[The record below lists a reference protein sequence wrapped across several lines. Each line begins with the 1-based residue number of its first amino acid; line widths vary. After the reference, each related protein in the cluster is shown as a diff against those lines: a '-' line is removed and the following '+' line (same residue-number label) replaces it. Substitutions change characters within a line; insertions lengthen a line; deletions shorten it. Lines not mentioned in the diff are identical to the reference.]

1 MSISGSL
8 KPHGL
13 CNMGFFD
20 AFQQWAGENRAK
32 RLRPIAQMKN
42 EVQLE
47 LERRQA
53 IAKQLHEQSF
63 RDIAGELEKQ
73 RARAESF
80 AQNPDQLLSVTEQV
94 PSWNEADQLALY
106 DAYKR
111 SSIDREKQADS
122 DQAVLAADAFKR
134 GLANITNEAALV
146 NIGMGNEYKP
156 VELEGGVFYNPYDTQ
171 NFNLG
176 STEKHQAETKL
187 EQADSDQAV
196 LAADAFKRGLA
207 NITNE
212 AALVNIGMGNE
223 YKPVELEGGVFYN
236 PYDTQNFNLG
246 STEKHQAETKLE
258 QAEAA
263 EQTLRLERIRQLSDP
278 LMQLNATSNKELGKP
293 MEAKIEGP
301 NGETHKALI
310 TQDSNGRYHHST
322 VTDKEGKPLVIPPE
336 AVGSGS
342 SGLTTDQKNV
352 KYYSQLWGKTEAET
366 AEILKSKS
374 MFSDAGFIEDRLI
387 KNAQG
392 PYGSR
397 NSDKKIL
404 TATFD
409 DFVRARHGSAFPKYF
424 IDEINRSTTMKD
436 GEKKVLI
443 AQIENYNDNM
453 VNEGLAGIQP
463 PPPPVVNPTV
473 TGTGQP
479 ETAITN
485 RTPDTQ
491 KPLWNLDNIQFQQQ
505 PGLQLLDMPAPDL
518 AIPQPPAPA
527 PIPEPPTGPDFMA
540 FAETIMTNDSPATIN
555 AALKKQGFDLSSQT
569 MGAMAI
575 DAINQGVS
583 VQDIQQFYQ
592 LLGIQWTPPA

>member
-111 SSIDREKQADS
+111 SGIDREK
-122 DQAVLAADAFKR
+122 
-134 GLANITNEAALV
+134 
-146 NIGMGNEYKP
+146 
-156 VELEGGVFYNPYDTQ
+156 
-171 NFNLG
+171 
-176 STEKHQAETKL
+176 
-187 EQADSDQAV
+187 QADSDQAV

-342 SGLTTDQKNV
+342 ESPQMKLARDYLREGVVTSLAEGLKLAAFSKTDSPEAAFNNLFDSNKKDDNNMEIDQKERL
-352 KYYSQLWGKTEAET
+352 QKT
-366 AEILKSKS
+366 
-374 MFSDAGFIEDRLI
+374 MIEFASRYPGLPIPGIEERI
-387 KNAQG
+387 KRTVTDKNEQTELLTFAKAL
-392 PYGSR
+392 
-397 NSDKKIL
+397 NSNL
-404 TATFD
+404 
-409 DFVRARHGSAFPKYF
+409 P
-424 IDEINRSTTMKD
+424 
-436 GEKKVLI
+436 
-443 AQIENYNDNM
+443 
-453 VNEGLAGIQP
+453 VNPPP
-463 PPPPVVNPTV
+463 PPPPVVNQSTPTV
-473 TGTGQP
+473 TPTVSQP
-479 ETAITN
+479 PVIPQGGSSA
-485 RTPDTQ
+485 PV
-491 KPLWNLDNIQFQQQ
+491 LDKLMNQWQAGQQ
-505 PGLQLLDMPAPDL
+505 PAPGLTLD
-518 AIPQPPAPA
+518 QPPAA
-527 PIPEPPTGPDFMA
+527 MPEPLPSPLEQAPFPPEPAQQLQPLTA
-540 FAETIMTNDSPATIN
+540 QAINDAWQMIN
-555 AALKKQGFDLSSQT
+555 SGEDPKMVRNGLAMSGYDMSSQAIDRLT
-569 MGAMAI
+569 I
-575 DAINQGVS
+575 DAINAGV
-583 VQDIQQFYQ
+583 
-592 LLGIQWTPPA
+592 PADLFQKYLASIGLAPTN